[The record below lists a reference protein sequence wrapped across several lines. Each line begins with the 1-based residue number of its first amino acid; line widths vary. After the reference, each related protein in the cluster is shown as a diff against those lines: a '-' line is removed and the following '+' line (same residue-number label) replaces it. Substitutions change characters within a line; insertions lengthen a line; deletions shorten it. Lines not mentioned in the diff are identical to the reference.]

1 MNLKETIAELER
13 LRDLFAKKADQHRAE
28 ALVERMSSVVT
39 AGRMAEQRA
48 KTCDDGK
55 VVLESAIRHL
65 TAKSKRLAFVP
76 PTLLE
81 IEARMVEIG
90 LPKSEASKFFAHYQS
105 NGWKVGGNGMRD
117 WKAATDTW
125 KARFFEKNPTA
136 APKADPSDSDPTGW
150 RQFLTKEQVP
160 YKAFKYAPDFLKSKF
175 KSRA

>member
-13 LRDLFAKKADQHRAE
+13 LKDLFAKKADQHRAE
-28 ALVERMSSVVT
+28 ALVERMSSVAS

-55 VVLESAIRHL
+55 AVLESAIRHL

-76 PTLLE
+76 PTLQE
-81 IEARMVEIG
+81 IETRMTEIG
-90 LPKSEASKFFAHYQS
+90 LPKSEGLKFHSFYASK
-105 NGWKVGGNGMRD
+105 GWKVGAQMMMD
-117 WKAATDTW
+117 WQAATQTW
-125 KARFFEKNPTA
+125 RAKYLEKNPTA

-150 RQFLTKEQVP
+150 RQFLAKEQVP